1 MGVLAGVIDDTVV
14 LSLVSLVIIK
24 RSNNKTRIEL
34 EEEKNLKVS
43 EFMQINLLVFFVYVN
58 SIDGIKVWD

>member
-1 MGVLAGVIDDTVV
+1 LGVLAGVIDDTVV
-14 LSLVSLVIIK
+14 LSLVSLEIIK
-24 RSNNKTRIEL
+24 RSNTKTRIEL

-58 SIDGIKVWD
+58 SIDGIKV

>member
-1 MGVLAGVIDDTVV
+1 MIDDTVV

-58 SIDGIKVWD
+58 SIDGIKV

>member
-58 SIDGIKVWD
+58 SIDGIKV

>member
-1 MGVLAGVIDDTVV
+1 LGVLAGVIDDTVV

-58 SIDGIKVWD
+58 SIDGIKV